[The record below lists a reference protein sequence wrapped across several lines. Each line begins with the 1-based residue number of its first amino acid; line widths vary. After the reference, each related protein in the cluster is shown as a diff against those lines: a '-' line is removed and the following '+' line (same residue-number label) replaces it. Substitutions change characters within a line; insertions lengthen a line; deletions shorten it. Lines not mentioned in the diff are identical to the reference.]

1 MKRLVPVIVIL
12 AIVIA
17 AIAIW
22 LTHRDA
28 ASNPLVAYG
37 NIDLRHV
44 ELPFNASERVAEVL
58 VEEGAQVHKGDVLAR
73 LDTRRLQPQLAQAAA
88 QVLAQQQIVT
98 RLRRGNRPQEIAQAR
113 ANVQSAQAEAIQSR
127 AQANRLEGLFEKS
140 QGNAVSGQDRE
151 QAQAAATVAEARL
164 DVARK
169 ALDLMLAGARQEDI
183 AEAEARLQGLQA
195 NLALLQ
201 QQFND
206 AELIAP
212 MDAVVRTRLI
222 EPGELASPQRAA
234 FSLAV
239 VDPKWVRAYVSST
252 ALGAIQPNMQAT
264 VNVDAFPGRNFAG
277 WVGFISSSAEFTPKS
292 VQTEELRS
300 SLVYEVRV
308 FVKDPQNELKLG
320 MPATVHLVAS
330 AAQH

>member
-1 MKRLVPVIVIL
+1 MKRFVPVIVIL

-73 LDTRRLQPQLAQAAA
+73 LDTRRLQPQLAQATA

>member
-1 MKRLVPVIVIL
+1 MKRFVPVIVIL

-58 VEEGAQVHKGDVLAR
+58 VEEGAQVHKGEVLAR
-73 LDTRRLQPQLAQAAA
+73 LDTRRLQPQLAQAKA

-212 MDAVVRTRLI
+212 MDAVVRTRLV

>member
-1 MKRLVPVIVIL
+1 MKRFVPVIVIL

-73 LDTRRLQPQLAQAAA
+73 LDTRRLQPQLAQATA

-140 QGNAVSGQDRE
+140 QSNAVSGQDRE